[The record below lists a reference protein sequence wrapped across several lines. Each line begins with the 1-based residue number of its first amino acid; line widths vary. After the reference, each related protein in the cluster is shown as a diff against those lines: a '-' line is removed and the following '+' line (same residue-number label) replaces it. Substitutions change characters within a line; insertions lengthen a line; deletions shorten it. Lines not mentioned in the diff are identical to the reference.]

1 MVSLRF
7 LGATRQVTGSSF
19 LLTYQGQNI
28 LIDCGLFQERE
39 YQSRNWKEFPFPP
52 PEISYVLLTHAHLDH
67 CGLLPKFVREGFKG
81 KILTTTASRELL
93 PIMLVDSARIQ
104 EEDAAYKKKRHEKEG
119 RRGRYPEIPLYT
131 VEDAEKVFPLVEK
144 IPYDQEIE
152 LLPGITIK
160 FNDAGHI
167 VGAAMIEVNLTVNEE
182 QRKVIFSGDIG
193 QWNKPIVRDPT
204 VFSQADYIIMESTY
218 GDRNHEDEAS
228 IAEMLAQIV
237 NETVANGGKLLIPTF
252 AVERAQELLYYFS
265 RLVRTGEI
273 PILPLFL
280 DSPMAVDVTEVF
292 LRQTAIMD
300 RETRHLFASN
310 ENPFRFP
317 GLRLVRSVDESKAIN
332 EIKGP
337 CIIMAGSGMC
347 TGGRIKHHLVHNISR
362 PESTIL
368 FVGYQARG
376 TLGRQILE
384 GRQEVRIHG
393 VYHPVRAQIK
403 QINGFSA
410 HADQQGLLKWLSFL
424 QKPPK
429 KIFLV
434 HGDEEVIPVLASE
447 INKKG
452 WATEIP
458 QYQQEFPLQ

>member
-1 MVSLRF
+1 
-7 LGATRQVTGSSF
+7 
-19 LLTYQGQNI
+19 
-28 LIDCGLFQERE
+28 
-39 YQSRNWKEFPFPP
+39 
-52 PEISYVLLTHAHLDH
+52 
-67 CGLLPKFVREGFKG
+67 
-81 KILTTTASRELL
+81 
-93 PIMLVDSARIQ
+93 
-104 EEDAAYKKKRHEKEG
+104 
-119 RRGRYPEIPLYT
+119 
-131 VEDAEKVFPLVEK
+131 
-144 IPYDQEIE
+144 
-152 LLPGITIK
+152 
-160 FNDAGHI
+160 
-167 VGAAMIEVNLTVNEE
+167 
-182 QRKVIFSGDIG
+182 
-193 QWNKPIVRDPT
+193 
-204 VFSQADYIIMESTY
+204 
-218 GDRNHEDEAS
+218 
-228 IAEMLAQIV
+228 
-237 NETVANGGKLLIPTF
+237 
-252 AVERAQELLYYFS
+252 
-265 RLVRTGEI
+265 
-273 PILPLFL
+273 
-280 DSPMAVDVTEVF
+280 
-292 LRQTAIMD
+292 
-300 RETRHLFASN
+300 
-310 ENPFRFP
+310 
-317 GLRLVRSVDESKAIN
+317 
-332 EIKGP
+332 
-337 CIIMAGSGMC
+337 MAGSGMC